1 MAQRVPPF
9 ESNAGKS
16 SSPAARTRRRYDH
29 AKKSGHINFRDAH
42 RCLRAPQLKNAKHT
56 RCIAFAGIKP
66 PGETTCRQHRS
77 RLLAQSRR
85 RPDQDRL
92 GRRAGS
98 PGRGICYPRLRGH
111 AIDGLLDILPD
122 VLAGFGRSSGP
133 VMNSVASR
141 CARRGASGDHD
152 QTKPLTPQPP
162 FKTSRADLQ
171 LRRAAGARRPLIP
184 ARERPSRWPGF
195 GQHG

>member
-1 MAQRVPPF
+1 MSASATAV
-9 ESNAGKS
+9 K
-16 SSPAARTRRRYDH
+16 
-29 AKKSGHINFRDAH
+29 
-42 RCLRAPQLKNAKHT
+42 AKHT

-66 PGETTCRQHRS
+66 PGETIRRQHQS
-77 RLLAQSRR
+77 RFLAQSRR

-98 PGRGICYPRLRGH
+98 PGRGICYPCLRGH

-122 VLAGFGRSSGP
+122 VLAGFGQSSGP

-141 CARRGASGDHD
+141 RARRGASGDHD

-171 LRRAAGARRPLIP
+171 LRRAAGARTPLIP
-184 ARERPSRWPGF
+184 ARGRCAGRALVSMAESTIPALRSR
-195 GQHG
+195 